1 MAWFQPTYQNKSDE
15 ELMIMM
21 KDHDQRAF
29 GELYDRYSE
38 RLLNY
43 FYRMLWKDREKAED
57 FMQDL
62 FAKLIEKPEL
72 FSGERSFKTWVFS
85 IANNMC
91 KNAYRHHEVVGRA
104 NEHIEHFGERT
115 VQTKVEK
122 QMDRAQFDEDLDQVL
137 AEMDDDKRTTFYM
150 RYREELSIKEIA
162 AALGCSEGT
171 VKSRL
176 FYTLKHLNKE
186 LKIYEGI
193 LLMLWMLILPVI

>member
-21 KDHDQRAF
+21 KDRDQRAF

>member
-1 MAWFQPTYQNKSDE
+1 MAWFQPKYQNKSDE

-21 KDHDQRAF
+21 KDRDQRAF

-72 FSGERSFKTWVFS
+72 FSGERSFKTWIFS

-91 KNAYRHHEVVGRA
+91 KNAYRHHEVVGRS
-104 NEHIEHFGERT
+104 NEHIQHFGERIE
-115 VQTKVEK
+115 QTKVEK
-122 QMDRAQFDEDLDQVL
+122 QMDRAQFDEDLVDVL
-137 AEMDDDKRTTFYM
+137 AQMDDDKRTTFYM

-176 FYTLKHLNKE
+176 FYTLKYLNKE

-193 LLMLWMLILPVI
+193 LLLLWMLIFPGI

>member
-21 KDHDQRAF
+21 KDRDQRAF

-62 FAKLIEKPEL
+62 FAKLIEKPAL

-104 NEHIEHFGERT
+104 NEHIQHFGERT
-115 VQTKVEK
+115 EQTKVEK
-122 QMDRAQFDEDLDQVL
+122 QMDRAQFDQDLDLVL